1 MMQKKPIQHNQQQ
14 EHKLKMG
21 IGNGIKD
28 DLVLTEV
35 IKTTDRLCGPYY
47 NSS

>member
-1 MMQKKPIQHNQQQ
+1 MQKTPIQDSQQQ
-14 EHKLKMG
+14 EHKLQMG

-35 IKTTDRLCGPYY
+35 IKTTHRLCGPYY
-47 NSS
+47 DSS